1 MVESMHRTLVS
12 ATFWLLS
19 FDLHRN
25 DYFPKLDRWLK
36 NISSGKYEKN
46 RTDMFSVLEPYMN
59 DAIKN
64 ATHLQQQ
71 NNDQLPSNSKPG
83 TKVYELIEML
93 KPYV

>member
-1 MVESMHRTLVS
+1 M
-12 ATFWLLS
+12 
-19 FDLHRN
+19 
-25 DYFPKLDRWLK
+25 K

-93 KPYV
+93 KPYF